1 MTEPDAYLA
10 LCTHTHLFP
19 GARCRLQGLSH
30 PAAFAAAPEP
40 IEVHLRF
47 SDGTATAAELHPDSP
62 TGPTLTVAAY
72 TTAAGTPIDDSAWT
86 VKGIARKQDEVELT
100 IGTPNRA

>member
-1 MTEPDAYLA
+1 MPHPKAYLA

-19 GARCRLQGLSH
+19 GARCRLQGLPH
-30 PAAFAAAPEP
+30 PAAFAAAPES

-47 SDGTATAAELHPDSP
+47 SDGTATAAELHTEPP

-72 TTAAGTPIDDSAWT
+72 TTAAGTPIADSTWA
-86 VKGIARKQDEVELT
+86 VKGVARNEDEVELT
-100 IGTPNRA
+100 IGAPNRP

>member
-10 LCTHTHLFP
+10 LCSHTHLFP
-19 GARCRLQGLSH
+19 GARCRLQGLPD

-40 IEVHLRF
+40 IEAHLRF
-47 SDGTATAAELHPDSP
+47 SDGTATAAELH
-62 TGPTLTVAAY
+62 TGAAPTLTVAAH
-72 TTAAGTPIDDSAWT
+72 TTAAGTPIDDSTWT
-86 VKGIARKQDEVELT
+86 VKGIAQKQDEVELT

>member
-1 MTEPDAYLA
+1 MTEPDAYPA

-19 GARCRLQGLSH
+19 GARCRLQGLPH
-30 PAAFAAAPEP
+30 PAAFAAAPQP

-47 SDGTATAAELHPDSP
+47 SDGTATAAELHTQPP
-62 TGPTLTVAAY
+62 ARPTLTVAAY
-72 TTAAGTPIDDSAWT
+72 TTAAGTPITESTWT
-86 VKGIARKQDEVELT
+86 VKGTAQKENDVELT

>member
-1 MTEPDAYLA
+1 MPDAQAYPA

-19 GARCRLQGLSH
+19 GARCRLQGLPH

-40 IEVHLRF
+40 IEAYLRF
-47 SDGTATAAELHPDSP
+47 SDGAATAAELHTGSP

-72 TTAAGTPIDDSAWT
+72 TTAAGTPIDDSTWT
-86 VKGIARKQDEVELT
+86 VKGIAQKEDDVELT
-100 IGTPNRA
+100 IGAPNRA

>member
-1 MTEPDAYLA
+1 MTAPDAYLA

-19 GARCRLQGLSH
+19 GARCRIQGLPR

-47 SDGTATAAELHPDSP
+47 SDGTATAAELHTEPP

-72 TTAAGTPIDDSAWT
+72 TTTAGTPIADSTWA
-86 VKGIARKQDEVELT
+86 VKGVAPNEDEVELT
-100 IGTPNRA
+100 IGAPNRA